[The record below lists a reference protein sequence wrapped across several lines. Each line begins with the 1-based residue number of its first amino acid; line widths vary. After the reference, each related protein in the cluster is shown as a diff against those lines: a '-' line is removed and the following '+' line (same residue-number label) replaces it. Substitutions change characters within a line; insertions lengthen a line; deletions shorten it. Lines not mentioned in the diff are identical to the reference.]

1 MISLNGAPEILLAA
15 ALALASA
22 LTVVLVRRRRRK
34 SPDELERLRRLDV
47 NRHGRLATG
56 QILDFVEPPPG
67 KAGPRLM
74 TYKYNVGGV
83 GYEAAQDISALPGV
97 VKVARRAA
105 GQVVNLKY
113 DPRRP
118 TNSILACEEWSGIP
132 VLDSAGE
139 RHQAPLSAADKPAEQ
154 SCLAARRSRTNA
166 FTY

>member
-74 TYKYNVGGV
+74 TRSEERRVGKEWRSWGAPR
-83 GYEAAQDISALPGV
+83 EDTT
-97 VKVARRAA
+97 KVR
-105 GQVVNLKY
+105 
-113 DPRRP
+113 
-118 TNSILACEEWSGIP
+118 EEG
-132 VLDSAGE
+132 
-139 RHQAPLSAADKPAEQ
+139 
-154 SCLAARRSRTNA
+154 T
-166 FTY
+166 